1 MIESFSSIFSQTD
14 DENFDPHHCFS
25 HYSTF
30 LPPGLGN
37 PGNLCFLNSLLQT
50 FAASD
55 QWQSFFAKC
64 PQEMPLIKE
73 LTKIVTELRDP
84 FSKTTISTKPCR
96 KMIQKLGISVNPAYQ
111 QDMHEFYISLIE
123 IITSLLNQ
131 KTTSPMN
138 AFATRRFFP
147 THCVFEETM
156 TCPVCNSIVS
166 RVDQT
171 STFIID
177 ISCSSLHD
185 ALLDYFGPITI
196 ESKCSSCNRVT
207 NRTQRRK
214 ILFMPRSIL
223 FFINRNNGTGVPS
236 RQTVS
241 FPLTLDVRQFS
252 MVGLKKSESKP
263 PLMRGSLYG
272 LSGVV
277 PDSDCFQLTSV
288 AAFRG
293 KDNAG
298 HYFTY
303 RVHKEET
310 GLCMKKWV
318 CASDSRVSQVTIN
331 DVLNS
336 KTDCVM
342 LHYELPLE

>member
-14 DENFDPHHCFS
+14 DENFDPHQCFS
-25 HYSTF
+25 HYSNF

-50 FAASD
+50 FAGSD
-55 QWQSFFAKC
+55 QWKAFFDRC
-64 PQEMPLIKE
+64 PQEIPLIKE
-73 LTKIVTELRDP
+73 LTKIVNELRDP
-84 FSKTTISTKPCR
+84 FSKTTISTKQPR
-96 KMIQKLGISVNPAYQ
+96 KMLKKLGIYVNPMIQ
-111 QDMHEFYISLIE
+111 QDMHEFYTCLID

-131 KTTSPMN
+131 KTTSPIS
-138 AFATRRFFP
+138 AFATLRFFP

-156 TCPVCNSIVS
+156 TCPICNSVVS

-177 ISCSSLHD
+177 INHSSLHD
-185 ALLDYFGPITI
+185 ALMDYFGPITI
-196 ESKCSSCNRVT
+196 ESKCSHCNRMT
-207 NRTQRRK
+207 NRTQKRT

-223 FFINRNNGTGVPS
+223 FFINRNIGLGVPS
-236 RQTVS
+236 RQPVS
-241 FPLTLDVRQFS
+241 FPLTLDVNQYS
-252 MVGLKKSESKP
+252 MVGLKQNPPKP
-263 PLMRGSLYG
+263 PLMKGSLYG
-272 LSGVV
+272 LSGIS
-277 PDSDCFQLTSV
+277 PETDCFHLTSV
-288 AAFRG
+288 TAFRG

-310 GLCMKKWV
+310 GLCMTKWV
-318 CASDSRVSQVTIN
+318 CASDSSVSTVTIN

-336 KTDCVM
+336 KNDCIL